1 MLGDGLVA
9 TRAKDEGYPV
19 ADRAVQSTRAARVLV
34 PPTAPIYRRPVEVDR
49 AAAHDRYDRALGRAG
64 AFLRG
69 MQRRDGSTARA
80 GSVWGYY
87 SQPLALLSGG
97 SPEDWSCA
105 NRCLDFVR
113 REHVTAAGT
122 VGVEPL
128 PYVGDLYV
136 YPYLIRGAATWGRTD
151 LSVTLARS
159 LARFQDPCGG
169 IRYRI
174 EAPGLIDPA
183 TTAHGGIALL
193 ATGHLQ
199 HAQRAGRF
207 LLRLH
212 RMQRDPADRYLTVWD
227 TRCDAPVADCDSG
240 ADMPWGSGSALR
252 RDNPEGGNAYWDIG
266 YIIAFL
272 TALSRATGS
281 HEYLGAAREMFDL
294 FDGYA
299 GFADH
304 VWKTPWA
311 CAALH
316 QATGEPRYLAAAVRM
331 ADRIVDAQQA
341 DGGFFLGPQSCYLD
355 EAAGQ
360 WSHAFSGYEE
370 LQANPDIFIDT
381 AAQMA
386 HYLAQVRAVI

>member
-1 MLGDGLVA
+1 MPA
-9 TRAKDEGYPV
+9 TG
-19 ADRAVQSTRAARVLV
+19 
-34 PPTAPIYRRPVEVDR
+34 PIYRRPMEVEP

-69 MQRRDGSTARA
+69 MQRRDGSTAGA

-105 NRCLDFVR
+105 NRCLDFVL
-113 REHVTAAGT
+113 REHVTPAGT

-151 LSVTLARS
+151 LSVPLAKS

-199 HAQRAGRF
+199 HAQRAGQF

-227 TRCDAPVADCDSG
+227 TRCDAPVADYDSG
-240 ADMPWGSGSALR
+240 ADIPWGSGSALR

-281 HEYLGAAREMFDL
+281 REYLGAAREMFDL

-341 DGGFFLGPQSCYLD
+341 DGGFFLGPQSCYID

-370 LQANPDIFIDT
+370 LQAHPDIFIDT

-386 HYLAQVRAVI
+386 HYLAQVRAVIRE

>member
-1 MLGDGLVA
+1 M
-9 TRAKDEGYPV
+9 
-19 ADRAVQSTRAARVLV
+19 
-34 PPTAPIYRRPVEVDR
+34 EVDR

-69 MQRRDGSTARA
+69 MQRRDGSTAGA

-105 NRCLDFVR
+105 NRCLDFVL
-113 REHVTAAGT
+113 REHVTPTGT

-151 LSVTLARS
+151 LSVPLARS

-212 RMQRDPADRYLTVWD
+212 RMQRNPADRYLTVWD
-227 TRCDAPVADCDSG
+227 TRCDALVADYDSG

-316 QATGEPRYLAAAVRM
+316 QPGRRTGAHAAGSAEPGRTRAGLRRRRSVSDGRRQVAGAGRGRRMQVSPARQPRDGSQACRRIRQDRDGIPAVRERP
-331 ADRIVDAQQA
+331 DR
-341 DGGFFLGPQSCYLD
+341 G
-355 EAAGQ
+355 
-360 WSHAFSGYEE
+360 SH
-370 LQANPDIFIDT
+370 PDRDRRRRR
-381 AAQMA
+381 A
-386 HYLAQVRAVI
+386 HR

>member
-1 MLGDGLVA
+1 M
-9 TRAKDEGYPV
+9 
-19 ADRAVQSTRAARVLV
+19 
-34 PPTAPIYRRPVEVDR
+34 EVDR

-69 MQRRDGSTARA
+69 MQRRDGSTAGA
-80 GSVWGYY
+80 GSIWGYY

-136 YPYLIRGAATWGRTD
+136 YPYLIRGAVTWGRTD
-151 LSVTLARS
+151 LSVPLAGS

-174 EAPGLIDPA
+174 RAPGLIDPA

-193 ATGHLQ
+193 AAGHLQ

-207 LLRLH
+207 LLHLH

-227 TRCDAPVADCDSG
+227 TRRDALVADCDSG
-240 ADMPWGSGSALR
+240 ADLPWGSGSALR

-272 TALSRATGS
+272 TALSRVNGS
-281 HEYLGAAREMFDL
+281 HEYLNAAREMFDL

-341 DGGFFLGPQSCYLD
+341 DGGFFLGPQSCYID

-360 WSHAFSGYEE
+360 WSHAFGGYAE

-386 HYLAQVRAVI
+386 HYLAQVRAVIRR